1 MHSCSAY
8 SALYRAEFA
17 AAVLCGF
24 FVGDA
29 DAGGVA
35 ATSFTGQQLA
45 DGLVSVQHDG
55 SDAGVGS
62 FDVSVDDGNE
72 DGSTPSSSTFNFT
85 VTATNDEPVLTGD
98 LAATVAEGGT
108 YTLTSADLGFTDADD
123 TASGVI
129 FTVSDLTGVTLKVN
143 GVTATSFTGLQLA
156 NGLVSVLHDG
166 SEASAASFKVSV
178 EDGNED
184 SSTPSEST
192 FNFTVTP
199 VNDAPIVAG
208 DLAAT
213 MLEGDTSTG
222 TRH

>member
-85 VTATNDEPVLTGD
+85 VT
-98 LAATVAEGGT
+98 
-108 YTLTSADLGFTDADD
+108 
-123 TASGVI
+123 
-129 FTVSDLTGVTLKVN
+129 
-143 GVTATSFTGLQLA
+143 
-156 NGLVSVLHDG
+156 
-166 SEASAASFKVSV
+166 
-178 EDGNED
+178 
-184 SSTPSEST
+184 
-192 FNFTVTP
+192 P